1 MHLALK
7 STAYLTVYLYVHKEQ
22 WCDMYWMYRMLV
34 KREILCEEL
43 TYNCVCFDMLV
54 LCNIMNMYQAMYI

>member
-1 MHLALK
+1 
-7 STAYLTVYLYVHKEQ
+7 
-22 WCDMYWMYRMLV
+22 MLV

-54 LCNIMNMYQAMYI
+54 LCNIMNMYQAMCIKAFVSWLVTKLTSCQENGVLVL